1 MKKENL
7 SNKLFHKCNGHSKS
21 CFESDFGAKHSF
33 CVPQPEMDPNA
44 NAQCC
49 RELFTECNM
58 NKTLN
63 MLLVTVRK
71 YA

>member
-1 MKKENL
+1 
-7 SNKLFHKCNGHSKS
+7 
-21 CFESDFGAKHSF
+21 
-33 CVPQPEMDPNA
+33 MDPNA

-49 RELFTECNM
+49 GELFTEFNM

-63 MLLVTVRK
+63 MLLVIFRK